1 MRRGNDEAD
10 GDQRADLSSL
20 LLSLWGS
27 LIERCALFWLSFLEP
42 RVNETEERSTSRV
55 GAGVAHTA
63 GARATHALVTQGFE
77 GEESVVSDES
87 FLSQLEQRTQQVKI
101 TLANLEAEKV
111 RIEGLIAR
119 LQPLV
124 PHYDALLA
132 AEQSIREANVSLEPA
147 QPQAVETREAPEQQG
162 WTG

>member
-1 MRRGNDEAD
+1 MRGEGGGREGGE
-10 GDQRADLSSL
+10 RADLASL
-20 LLSLWGS
+20 LFGLWK
-27 LIERCALFWLSFLEP
+27 RCAVFWLELLSPSL
-42 RVNETEERSTSRV
+42 NEEDERSVSRKGEAVSHTGGAREERAASIGRQRF
-55 GAGVAHTA
+55 G
-63 GARATHALVTQGFE
+63 
-77 GEESVVSDES
+77 GEERVVSDES
-87 FLSQLEQRTQQVKI
+87 FLAQLEQRTQQVKI

-147 QPQAVETREAPEQQG
+147 TVPAPEGGEQQPEQG
-162 WTG
+162 WTA